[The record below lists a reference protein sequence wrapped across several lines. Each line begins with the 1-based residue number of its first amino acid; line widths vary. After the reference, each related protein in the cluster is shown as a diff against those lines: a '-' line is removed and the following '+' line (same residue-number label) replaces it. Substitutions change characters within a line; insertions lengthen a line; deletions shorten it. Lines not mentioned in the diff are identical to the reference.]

1 MNHHQLDAPN
11 PLNPFWMNQHRQG
24 EHLATVG
31 EGKEVR
37 LGGASLRLR
46 DDALTPGAEVK
57 VWLSTSGFFVCAL
70 VHDLVRA
77 EQDRRANEAV
87 NQAELHLR
95 RKSLRAEAEA
105 FNAHI
110 KPPVKWA
117 VGIKDVLSGLSERSQ
132 GQGRNKATV
141 HHVFLLE
148 PLSAGRIARK
158 AHDFLCTAAGDTN
171 GKAWSGRTLETHCDG
186 DGEPYQPKVTCK
198 ACLKLARRW
207 SCAEAR

>member
-11 PLNPFWMNQHRQG
+11 PLNPFWMIQHRQG
-24 EHLATVG
+24 EHLAIVC

-57 VWLSTSGFFVCAL
+57 DWLSTSGYFVCAL

-77 EQDRRANEAV
+77 EVDRRATEAV
-87 NQAELHLR
+87 NQAELNLR
-95 RKSLRAEAEA
+95 RNSLRAEAEA
-105 FNAHI
+105 FNAQI

-117 VGIKDVLSGLSERSQ
+117 VGIKDVLSSLSERSQ
-132 GQGRNKATV
+132 GDGRNKAAV

-148 PLSAGRIARK
+148 PLSADRIAHK
-158 AHDFLCTAAGDTN
+158 AHDFHCTADADTN
-171 GKAWSGRTLETHCDG
+171 GKAWSGKMLETHSDG
-186 DGEPYQPKVTCK
+186 DGEP
-198 ACLKLARRW
+198 
-207 SCAEAR
+207 